1 MAKILMIDDDVMVL
15 KLYTEV
21 LSKEGFEVISSN
33 DARKGLAMAA
43 EQSPDLVLLD
53 IMMPDV
59 EGTQVHESLKLN
71 DKTKKIPVAFL
82 TALVTDEE
90 VAAVDGKIGGLD
102 YISKSTP
109 NDKFVKQVKELLAK
123 WQK

>member
-1 MAKILMIDDDVMVL
+1 MAKILMIDDDAMVL

-33 DARKGLAMAA
+33 DAREGLAMAA

-59 EGTQVHESLKLN
+59 EGTRVHESLKLD
-71 DKTKKIPVAFL
+71 DKTKNIPVAFL

-109 NDKFVKQVKELLAK
+109 NDKFVNQIKELLAK
-123 WQK
+123 WRK

>member
-1 MAKILMIDDDVMVL
+1 MIDDDVMVL

-59 EGTQVHESLKLN
+59 EGTRVHESLKLD
-71 DKTKKIPVAFL
+71 DKTKNIPVAFL

-109 NDKFVKQVKELLAK
+109 NDKFVNQVKELLAK
-123 WQK
+123 WRK

>member
-1 MAKILMIDDDVMVL
+1 MAKILMIDDDAMVL

-33 DARKGLAMAA
+33 DAREGLAMAA

-53 IMMPDV
+53 IMTPDV
-59 EGTQVHESLKLN
+59 EGTRVHESLKLD
-71 DKTKKIPVAFL
+71 DKTKNIPVAFL

-109 NDKFVKQVKELLAK
+109 NDKFVNQVKELLAK
-123 WQK
+123 WRK

>member
-1 MAKILMIDDDVMVL
+1 MAKILMIDDDAMVL

-33 DARKGLAMAA
+33 DAREGLAMAA

-59 EGTQVHESLKLN
+59 EGTRVHESLKLD
-71 DKTKKIPVAFL
+71 DKTKNIPVAFL
-82 TALVTDEE
+82 AALVTDEE

-109 NDKFVKQVKELLAK
+109 NDKFVNQVKELLAK
-123 WQK
+123 WRK